1 MAKMGLRAVYQR
13 PRTSVPH
20 PEHKV
25 WPYLLRGMAIDRPN
39 QVWCAD
45 ISYIP
50 MRRGFLSLVAIMDW
64 ATRRVLSWRLSNT
77 PEVEFRLEALGDAMA
92 RHGCPEIFNTEQ
104 GSQFTSPRLTEIL
117 LDAKVKISMDGR
129 GRWIDNVMIERLWR
143 SLNRRSAKRN
153 TNASI

>member
-1 MAKMGLRAVYQR
+1 
-13 PRTSVPH
+13 
-20 PEHKV
+20 
-25 WPYLLRGMAIDRPN
+25 
-39 QVWCAD
+39 
-45 ISYIP
+45 

-77 PEVEFRLEALGDAMA
+77 LEVEFRLEAFGDAMA

-143 SLNRRSAKRN
+143 SLSRRSAKRN